1 MVHDYSTFFHRPP
14 ALSGQVTV
22 PRITVVTGPDAGR
35 TLDGQE
41 DEPLTIGFAPGNA
54 LELTDR
60 TVSRFH
66 VEIGVAAGGF
76 VVRDLRSTNGTWV
89 GTTRIHEAVVV
100 PGTTLHVGGTELVV
114 EDASRVATPREDDVL
129 HPRLLG
135 ASEAIRRV
143 RAAVRRLGP
152 SDVSVLIDGETG
164 TGKEVVARALHDAS
178 PRREGPFVVV
188 DCGSLPPHLVTSE
201 LFGHERGA
209 FTDATARFVG
219 AFERAHGGTLFL
231 DEVGEL
237 PLDVQPVLLGA
248 LERRRFRRVG
258 GTNEIQVDIRVVA
271 ATHRDLRADANSDRF
286 RSDLLFRLAVAR
298 VSLPPLRERPEDVEI
313 LARHF
318 LRRTTGEERLEP
330 AWAEALRGRRW
341 PGNVRELR
349 NVVEHLAALGEL
361 PLEDPTAPSVEMPL
375 DADASIELPIEPD
388 VSYRDARAAAVQAF
402 EAAFLGRLIRECR
415 GNASEA
421 ARRAS
426 MDRRYLLDLLRKH
439 GLR

>member
-14 ALSGQVTV
+14 ALAGQVTV
-22 PRITVVTGPDAGR
+22 PRVTVASGPDAGR
-35 TLDGQE
+35 TVDGQE
-41 DEPLTIGFAPGNA
+41 DEPLTIGFAPGNV

-76 VVRDLRSTNGTWV
+76 VVRDLRSTNGR
-89 GTTRIHEAVVV
+89 GSAPRGSTR
-100 PGTTLHVGGTELVV
+100 PWWCRGPRCTSGGPSSSWSTRA
-114 EDASRVATPREDDVL
+114 ASRREDDVL

-271 ATHRDLRADANSDRF
+271 ATHRDLRADANTDRF
-286 RSDLLFRLAVAR
+286 RTDLLFRLAVAR

-330 AWAEALRGRRW
+330 AWAEALRARRW

-375 DADASIELPIEPD
+375 DADASIELPVEAD
-388 VSYRDARAAAVQAF
+388 VSYRDARAAAVHAF

>member
-1 MVHDYSTFFHRPP
+1 
-14 ALSGQVTV
+14 
-22 PRITVVTGPDAGR
+22 
-35 TLDGQE
+35 
-41 DEPLTIGFAPGNA
+41 
-54 LELTDR
+54 
-60 TVSRFH
+60 
-66 VEIGVAAGGF
+66 
-76 VVRDLRSTNGTWV
+76 
-89 GTTRIHEAVVV
+89 
-100 PGTTLHVGGTELVV
+100 
-114 EDASRVATPREDDVL
+114 
-129 HPRLLG
+129 
-135 ASEAIRRV
+135 
-143 RAAVRRLGP
+143 
-152 SDVSVLIDGETG
+152 
-164 TGKEVVARALHDAS
+164 
-178 PRREGPFVVV
+178 
-188 DCGSLPPHLVTSE
+188 
-201 LFGHERGA
+201 
-209 FTDATARFVG
+209 
-219 AFERAHGGTLFL
+219 
-231 DEVGEL
+231 
-237 PLDVQPVLLGA
+237 VQPVLLGA

-271 ATHRDLRADANSDRF
+271 ATHRDLRADANTDRF
-286 RSDLLFRLAVAR
+286 RTDLLFRLAVAR

-330 AWAEALRGRRW
+330 AWAEALRARRW

-375 DADASIELPIEPD
+375 DADASIELPVEAD
-388 VSYRDARAAAVQAF
+388 VSYRDARAAAVHAF

>member
-1 MVHDYSTFFHRPP
+1 MSDDHSTFFHRPRP
-14 ALSGQVTV
+14 VAGQVTV
-22 PRITVVTGPDAGR
+22 PRVNVVSGPDAGVSV
-35 TLDGQE
+35 DGDE
-41 DEPLTIGFAPGNA
+41 DDALTIGFAVCNS
-54 LELTDR
+54 LELSDR

-66 VEIGVAAGGF
+66 LEIRVAAGGF
-76 VVRDLRSTNGTWV
+76 LVRDLRSTNGTWV
-89 GTTRIHEAVVV
+89 GTTRIHEAVVL
-100 PGTTLHVGGTELVV
+100 PGTSLLVGESELVV
-114 EDASRVATPREDDVL
+114 VDASRAASPREDDVMN
-129 HPRLLG
+129 PRLLG
-135 ASEAIRRV
+135 VGESIRRV

-152 SDVSVLIDGETG
+152 TDVSVLIDGETG

-178 PRREGPFVVV
+178 PRRDGPFVVV
-188 DCGSLPPHLVTSE
+188 DCGSLPPNLVTSE

-209 FTDATARFVG
+209 FTDATTRFVG

-258 GTNEIQVDIRVVA
+258 GSSEVQVDIRVLS
-271 ATHRDLRADANSDRF
+271 ATHRDLRADANADRF
-286 RSDLLFRLAVAR
+286 RLDLLYRLAVAR
-298 VSLPPLRERPEDVEI
+298 VSIPPLRERPEDVEI

-318 LRRTTGEERLEP
+318 MRQTTGDDRLDP
-330 AWAEALRGRRW
+330 AWVEALRGRRW

-361 PLEDPTAPSVEMPL
+361 PIDDPTAPSVQVPPE
-375 DADASIELPIEPD
+375 DASIEPSSEAD